1 MNQANFDRERAVKML
16 TVMERIRAFEENAV
30 LAAER
35 HKLVLGAIHPSFGQ
49 EAAGAHESRGE
60 AGGSEVGA
68 TWQSLEHW
76 GHASRADHVR
86 AVGQGIAPL
95 HENQAVSVSVF
106 VCVFVPRSVCHAHAR
121 TLARTH
127 PTC

>member
-1 MNQANFDRERAVKML
+1 MRVCTYVHNL
-16 TVMERIRAFEENAV
+16 HTYI
-30 LAAER
+30 
-35 HKLVLGAIHPSFGQ
+35 STQ

-68 TWQSLEHW
+68 TWQSLEHLGQ
-76 GHASRADHVR
+76 GHAGRADHVR